1 MVRHIILWK
10 LKGSL
15 EAAER
20 ENVKAAIKSGLEG
33 LKGRVPGIVD
43 IKVHSCGLESSNA
56 DVMLESSFTDYA
68 ALKAYSIN
76 PLHVEVAN
84 TRVRPYIE
92 VRMCLDF
99 EA

>member
-10 LKGSL
+10 LKTELSDAQRQ
-15 EAAER
+15 E
-20 ENVKAAIKSGLEG
+20 VKKEIKAGLEG
-33 LKGRVPGIVD
+33 LKGKVPGIVD
-43 IKVHSCGLESSNA
+43 IQVHINGLETSNA

-68 ALKAYSIN
+68 ALKAYSVN

-84 TRVRPYIE
+84 TKVRPFTE

-99 EA
+99 

>member
-10 LKGSL
+10 LKDLPAG
-15 EAAER
+15 ER
-20 ENVKAAIKSGLEG
+20 ESVKAAIKDGLEG

-43 IKVHSCGLESSNA
+43 IKVHINGLETSNA
-56 DVMLESSFTDYA
+56 DVMLESSFVDYD
-68 ALKAYSIN
+68 ALKAYSVN

-84 TRVRPYIE
+84 TRVRPYTE

-99 EA
+99 